1 MADKDAEA
9 TVALIECTSDNDAA
23 EVTQQDEIPS
33 DIAAAIDISQNIQAI
48 KALKRTR
55 QKH

>member
-9 TVALIECTSDNDAA
+9 TVALIEYTSDNDAA
-23 EVTQQDEIPS
+23 EVAQQDEIPS
-33 DIAAAIDISQNIQAI
+33 DIAAAIDISQSIQAI